1 MDDKK
6 IEKIAKLI
14 PWIVVVLDLL
24 FLSIILTNKN
34 DKTIP
39 FNEASEYM
47 NLYIEEHFISEFNK
61 IVYYDP
67 SISNSTIN
75 QILKSLEYN
84 HFIIQSMKDDNYK
97 IIITNGESAYL
108 ELNRI
113 TGNILSDYIDSN
125 KKIWGVKAGD
135 LKVVVLNI
143 LDDKIL
149 DGSATFVNVEYVDG
163 VKYISGRTDFENLII
178 DCNLTVLYHE
188 IGHYLDEKF
197 GDISKNKDFKKIF
210 KEDRDLIFKD
220 ERYRYYYKFKGEYF
234 AQMCSIYFLNT
245 IYGESLD
252 MELIKELESFKTIQ
266 IKIDEIKKNY

>member
-1 MDDKK
+1 MNSKK
-6 IEKIAKLI
+6 IEKIAKLV
-14 PWIVVVLDLL
+14 PWIFIVLDVF
-24 FLSIILTNKN
+24 FLGTVFANNK
-34 DKTIP
+34 DQVIP
-39 FNEASEYM
+39 FDEASEYM
-47 NLYIEEHFISEFNK
+47 NLYIEENFISKFDK
-61 IVYYDP
+61 TLYYDVD
-67 SISNSTIN
+67 ISNNVIN
-75 QILKSLEYN
+75 PILKNLEAN
-84 HFIIQSMKDDNYK
+84 HFIVQSMKDDNYK
-97 IIITNGESAYL
+97 IIITNGENAYS
-108 ELNRI
+108 ELNLI

-149 DGSATFVNVEYVDG
+149 DGSSTFMNIEHIDG
-163 VKYISGRTDFENLII
+163 IKYINGRTDFENLII

-197 GDISKNKDFKKIF
+197 GDISKNKDFKKMF
-210 KEDRDLIFKD
+210 KEDRSLIFKD
-220 ERYRYYYKFKGEYF
+220 DRYRYYYKFKGEYF

-266 IKIDEIKKNY
+266 IKIDEIKKR